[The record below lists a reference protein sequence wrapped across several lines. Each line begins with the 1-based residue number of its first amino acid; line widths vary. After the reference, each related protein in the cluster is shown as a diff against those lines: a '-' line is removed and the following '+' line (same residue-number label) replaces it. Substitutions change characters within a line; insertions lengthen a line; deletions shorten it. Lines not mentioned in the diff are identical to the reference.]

1 MSIDTDY
8 IQSMATQLAQ
18 YDVQSMLSKANRLE
32 TNYNNKLKGINE
44 LDSALKKFQTSV
56 KSLKSLGSNSNIVK
70 NKTSFNQEG
79 FATASTQSTAISGS
93 YDFFVKQLATRH
105 QTSLNSLTDESLVNA
120 GTLTLTQGDKSFT
133 IDLADADQD
142 ASGKVSLSELVIAIN
157 GATDNTGIK
166 ATLVRS
172 EGSLSIVLAS
182 EETGEKQAIT
192 LSSSNDELTTA
203 IAQQRE
209 LTPAQ
214 DALVYLGGENGI
226 ELKNSKN
233 NFDNVIDGVSV
244 SFTKTHQPGETPV
257 TLTVEQDQAGSLE
270 QVKKLVD
277 AYNDLLSSLSS
288 LTASGGDGK
297 SRGILAGDS
306 GVNAIKSM
314 LNNALRSTY
323 GGVNII
329 ELGISA
335 TTGGQLQIDNTRF
348 NKMLA
353 ESPDVIDKLFSDKNG
368 LINTLEKN
376 LAVYTSSTSGIL
388 NSRKETINQN
398 LKRIDADFDKI
409 QQKYD
414 SFYMRYLKQYTNMA
428 QLMASMQQTS
438 GMF

>member
-44 LDSALKKFQTSV
+44 LDSALKKFQSSV

-70 NKTSFNQEG
+70 NKTSFSAEG
-79 FATASTQSTAISGS
+79 FATASAQSTAISGN

-105 QTSLNSLTDESLVNA
+105 QTSLNGLTDESLINL
-120 GTLTLTQGDKSFT
+120 GTLTLTQGDKNFT
-133 IDLADADQD
+133 INLADADQD
-142 ASGKVSLSELVIAIN
+142 TSGTVSLSELVTAIN
-157 GATDNTGIK
+157 GAADNTGIK

-192 LSSSNDELTTA
+192 LSSSNDALTTA

-244 SFTKTHQPGETPV
+244 SFTKSHQSGETPV

-277 AYNDLLSSLSS
+277 AYNGLLSSLSS

-306 GVNAIKSM
+306 GVNAIKGM

-323 GGVNII
+323 GGANLI

-353 ESPDVIDKLFSDKNG
+353 ESPEVIDKLFSDKNG

-376 LAVYTSSTSGIL
+376 LAVYTSSASGIL

-414 SFYMRYLKQYTNMA
+414 SFYMRHLKQYTNMA